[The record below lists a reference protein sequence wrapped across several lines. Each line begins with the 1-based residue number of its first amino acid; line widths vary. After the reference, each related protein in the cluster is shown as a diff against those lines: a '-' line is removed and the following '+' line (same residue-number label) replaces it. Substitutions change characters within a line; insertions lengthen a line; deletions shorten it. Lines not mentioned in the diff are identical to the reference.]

1 MKKMII
7 AILIITSSCVGTR
20 TYNYNNGPSTQIDY
34 YVSENTKK
42 LDFPFSDATIVDNVI
57 YVSGQVGTL
66 AGTRELIEGGIV
78 NETTQALKNINSILE
93 DIGSS
98 SNKIFK
104 CLCMLNDIEDYGEM
118 NEAYVKFFN
127 KRKSM
132 PSRSTFG
139 AKIALNG
146 KIEIECWAVK

>member
-1 MKKMII
+1 MKKLV
-7 AILIITSSCVGTR
+7 LI
-20 TYNYNNGPSTQIDY
+20 
-34 YVSENTKK
+34 
-42 LDFPFSDATIVDNVI
+42 
-57 YVSGQVGTL
+57 SGSGRGL
-66 AGTRELIEGGIV
+66 
-78 NETTQALKNINSILE
+78 
-93 DIGSS
+93 GSS
-98 SNKIFK
+98 IARSFISSGYRVAINYMKSEEQAHNLSNELGENALAFK
-104 CLCMLNDIEDYGEM
+104 ADISDKSQVISMLNDIEDYGEM